1 MHFQLDLSAEVS
13 SRNWSFVQSV
23 GFFHL
28 RSRQRAEPLIF
39 LFSSSRMAPHPL
51 GQLMQVVLGLVSCG
65 WYRPAGQSSH
75 FFIPLDKAILPLE
88 QIAQDVDPKE
98 LVFPAGQGSQLR
110 RLLSSVTPLVP
121 SGHGEDSLHTPS
133 LEQFVAC
140 QPGAMATK
148 DTPPAEIV
156 PAFGL

>member
-1 MHFQLDLSAEVS
+1 MHFQLDLSPEVS
-13 SRNWSFVQSV
+13 SRYWSFVVQSV

-98 LVFPAGQGSQLR
+98 LVFPAGHGSQLR
-110 RLLSSVTPLVP
+110 RPVTSVTPFVP
-121 SGHGEDSLHTPS
+121 SGHGEDSLHALES
-133 LEQFVAC
+133 EQFVAC
-140 QPGAMATK
+140 QPGGTG
-148 DTPPAEIV
+148 TQ
-156 PAFGL
+156 